1 MKSLIF
7 TQSRLG
13 LHRKPFT
20 IFKFKTMVDGKV
32 TRFGSILR
40 ATGIDELPQLWNII
54 KGDMQFIGPRP
65 LTQKDVDRLEWNSS
79 EYDKRFS
86 VRPGMTGFAQLSP
99 ICDPKN
105 TLTQDHKTIDEK
117 SAFNVLKIILLSLA
131 IAFLGKK
138 IIKKFL

>member
-1 MKSLIF
+1 MKSLLF

-32 TRFGSILR
+32 TRLGAILR
-40 ATGIDELPQLWNII
+40 VTGIDELPQLWNII

-65 LTQKDVDRLEWNSS
+65 LTQEDVDRLQWNSS
-79 EYDKRFS
+79 TYDKRFS

-105 TLTQDHKTIDEK
+105 TLIQNHKTIDEK
-117 SAFNVLKIILLSLA
+117 SAFNILKIILLSIA